1 MTMQQIIHTRYSV
14 RSYSTR
20 PVEDEKIALLLETAR
35 LAPTAANRQPFR
47 IVVVRAQEKLERLAG
62 LCRFRHS
69 PLVFVLCGVPAE
81 AWVRASDHFNACLV
95 DTSIVCDHLMLAA
108 TELGLGSLWM
118 SSFDVKGVAAALE
131 LPEGVEP
138 HHLLCL
144 GYAEGEA
151 PGPGRFATARKP
163 LENLVS
169 GDWSF
174 TAASVPARS

>member
-1 MTMQQIIHTRYSV
+1 MTIQQTIRMRYSV
-14 RSYSTR
+14 RSYSSR
-20 PVEDEKIALLLETAR
+20 PVEDEKIALLLDTAR

-47 IVVVRAQEKLERLAG
+47 IVVVRAPDKLALLAG

-69 PLVFVLCGVPAE
+69 PLVFVVCGVPAE
-81 AWVRASDHFNACLV
+81 AWVRAKDQFNACLV
-95 DTSIVCDHLMLAA
+95 DTAIVCDHMMLAA

-118 SSFDVKGVAAALE
+118 SSFDALGVAAALE
-131 LPEGVEP
+131 LPQGWEP

-163 LENLVS
+163 LESLVG
-169 GDWSF
+169 GDWDL
-174 TAASVPARS
+174 TAASAPARS